1 MKKLINISLIIIL
14 SAFVVGCGS
23 YYQVAGDWRGPDIHL
38 QIINGL
44 PHQLD
49 DIVINGVSLKENYPD
64 TSVHIDNFSRGDWD
78 NIKIGWQMVRS
89 SPNDWWGRK
98 SDGTKK
104 LRVHLQ
110 IIGYFTTADGET
122 IMLLPK
128 GARPDRMIPVEEERP
143 NLIIFD
149 KTSYKL

>member
-1 MKKLINISLIIIL
+1 MKTLLNISFIAIVAIIL
-14 SAFVVGCGS
+14 SGCGS
-23 YYQVAGDWRGPDIHL
+23 FYQNAGDWRGPDIHL

-44 PHQLD
+44 PHHLD

-64 TSVHIDNFSRGDWD
+64 TSVHIDNFARGDWD

-89 SPNDWWGRK
+89 SPHDWWGRK
-98 SDGTKK
+98 SNGTKK

-110 IIGYFTTADGET
+110 IIGYFTTTDGEK
-122 IMLLPK
+122 IMLLPR

-143 NLIIFD
+143 CLIVFD